1 MPLTQG
7 EQTAQ
12 TAAPGTEKGLEKE
25 MARIRTCGLS
35 PWNAETKKSWSAIL
49 PTVICEKISEDEPCK
64 RTGDGSCAGCAICA
78 RLFCSLCLQRGDSIK
93 KNTFTTGSDYFHKKG
108 VQGHRDLVCHQ
119 FDFRDVAQPT
129 VVAGFAMQLEDEAVR
144 MKTVMRNAYWL
155 AGENLALWKLP
166 SLCGLSRAQ
175 GLPLGKSYTN
185 NHAAL
190 DIVHS
195 YAAVLKDDL
204 AAAARASPT
213 LGLML
218 DESTDVDGKSQL
230 ILYLRLRIDGVF
242 VTKFWRIIEVGQ
254 SFVVSAPI
262 CLV

>member
-1 MPLTQG
+1 
-7 EQTAQ
+7 
-12 TAAPGTEKGLEKE
+12 

-78 RLFCSLCLQRGDSIK
+78 RLFCSLCLQRGDSMK

-144 MKTVMRNAYWL
+144 MKAVMRNAYWI
-155 AGENLALWKLP
+155 AGENLALRKLP
-166 SLCGLSRAQ
+166 SLCDLSCAQ
-175 GLPLGKSYTN
+175 GLSLGKSYTN
-185 NHAAL
+185 DHAAL

-213 LGLML
+213 L
-218 DESTDVDGKSQL
+218 SV
-230 ILYLRLRIDGVF
+230 
-242 VTKFWRIIEVGQ
+242 
-254 SFVVSAPI
+254 
-262 CLV
+262 